1 MQGYMKEVRG
11 YYLELPF
18 ELVYT
23 PKALERGYHP
33 PGHSAEGLSGQ
44 RSSDIYAAQY
54 AGGQKNWLV
63 SILLFL

>member
-1 MQGYMKEVRG
+1 MQGYMKEVMG

-33 PGHSAEGLSGQ
+33 PGHSAEGLSG
-44 RSSDIYAAQY
+44 
-54 AGGQKNWLV
+54 
-63 SILLFL
+63 